1 MRLITLLKS
10 FSSATFNID
19 FSVLTNFVMF
29 VYLDDFSNSI
39 LFQWLSAISLNFC
52 CLLVRAFTRYFKGH
66 LEIPAST
73 LYHKS
78 HYPESHYLHI
88 ISNDI
93 GTAKISFFSYNFFF
107 GKYKTSIPKTNQYYL
122 FCLVMWHQYHFDT
135 ITHFYTI
142 FYSFIQ
148 RHQLVFYT
156 KGCLNCWNYPSI
168 SVWEKIATRKIW
180 KLSSKT
186 SML

>member
-122 FCLVMWHQYHFDT
+122 CGIN
-135 ITHFYTI
+135 ITLIQLLISTQFSTH
-142 FYSFIQ
+142 SFRGI
-148 RHQLVFYT
+148 
-156 KGCLNCWNYPSI
+156 N
-168 SVWEKIATRKIW
+168 
-180 KLSSKT
+180 
-186 SML
+186 